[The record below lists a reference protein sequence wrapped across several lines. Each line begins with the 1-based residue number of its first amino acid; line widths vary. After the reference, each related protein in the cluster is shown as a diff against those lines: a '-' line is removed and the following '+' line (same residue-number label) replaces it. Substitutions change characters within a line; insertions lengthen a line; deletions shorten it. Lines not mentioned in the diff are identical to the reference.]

1 MKYIV
6 SIDIG
11 GTTFNSGVFTDS
23 LNQVAISEKDKI
35 RFYKSK
41 NDVVNAIVKQ
51 VNNLIDS
58 VNISK
63 TDILGLGVGA
73 PGPLDPKKGVILDTP
88 NLRIFKNYH
97 ITYDLTK
104 KLRIDTFIENDA
116 NLFALGEW
124 LLSYKKNDVVL
135 GITLGTGLGFGL
147 VINGQSFTGGNGMA
161 MEYGLSPFKWGMAE
175 ENVCIEFIRNRSRDL
190 FGRRLSPIKIEKLWH
205 EGDDKAKIIY
215 REFGENLGT
224 VLSHVINMIDPQV
237 ISIGGGLSKAFDC
250 FKNPMF
256 KQIKIYSPTYNVNQI
271 IIARSKLRELST
283 MVGACQMVKEIKK
296 KT

>member
-11 GTTFNSGVFTDS
+11 GTTFNSGIFTDS

-147 VINGQSFTGGNGMA
+147 VVNGQSFTGGNGMA

-175 ENVCIEFIRNRSRDL
+175 ENVCIEFIRSRSRDL
-190 FGRRLSPIKIEKLWH
+190 FGRRLSPIKIEKLWY
-205 EGDDKAKIIY
+205 EEDDKAKIIY
-215 REFGENLGT
+215 REFGENLGV

-250 FKNPMF
+250 FKNTMF
-256 KQIKIYSPTYNVNQI
+256 EQIKIYSPSYNVNQI

>member
-11 GTTFNSGVFTDS
+11 GTTFNSGIFTDS
-23 LNQVAISEKDKI
+23 LNQVAISKKDKI

-41 NDVVNAIVKQ
+41 NDVVDAIVKQ
-51 VNNLIDS
+51 VNDLIDS

-73 PGPLDPKKGVILDTP
+73 PGPLDPKKGIILDTP
-88 NLRIFKNYH
+88 NLKIFKNYH

-135 GITLGTGLGFGL
+135 GVTLGTGLGFGL
-147 VINGQSFTGGNGMA
+147 IINNQIFTGGNGMA
-161 MEYGLSPFKWGMAE
+161 MEYGLSPFEWGIAE
-175 ENVCIEFIRNRSRDL
+175 KNACIEFIRNKSEDL
-190 FGRRLSPIKIEKLWH
+190 YGERLSPVKVEEFYH
-205 EGDDKAKIIY
+205 NGDEKAKIIY
-215 REFGENLGT
+215 NEFGKNLGK

-250 FKNPMF
+250 FSKSMISE
-256 KQIKIYSPTYNVNQI
+256 IKLYSPSYNVNQI

-283 MVGACQMVKEIKK
+283 MVGACQMVKNIKE
-296 KT
+296 